1 MNMVNDSLLGRLDLT
16 ALGFPR
22 FQAAARAGNRAP
34 VADRLRTLIY
44 SSPFY
49 PLCLLGPAPDRLALQ
64 PPDPWPGDAA
74 RGDELFQGKY
84 RFAGHEVSAP
94 KMPVWL
100 PAGIDDAWI
109 EEMHAFEWLRD
120 FKASGGE
127 AARRYAR
134 ALVRDWIRHCGHWR
148 PISWRA
154 DILGR
159 RIAAWSMCGAF
170 LLHGADD
177 SWRAAFLSSLAMQIR
192 HLGRAVTRETSGAA
206 RISAVRGLLYG
217 ALCLGPSER
226 RTNHAIRLMIRECK
240 RQVLGDGGHI
250 ERSPHLQRRV
260 LGDLADC
267 RALLLAAN
275 RVPPEDLTRTI
286 DRMAPLLRALCHGDG
301 GLAMFNDTGE
311 DDATSVETTLALA
324 NVRSRALVN
333 ASQSGFQRLA
343 HGPSTVIIDSGAP
356 DPRSPRAHAG
366 MLSFEMS
373 VGDHRMIVNCGPH
386 AGRGAQWSRA
396 LRSTAAHST
405 LVLTD
410 TNSMDFDD
418 DGRVA
423 RQPLTVR
430 CERNESDG
438 AAWVD
443 AQHDGYAK
451 KFGLIHRRRFYLNAD
466 GDDLRGEDSL
476 SPATGVVT
484 PEPQPF
490 AIRFHLHPSVQASLV
505 MHGHAAL
512 FRLPDGSGW
521 QLRAVGGSLAIN
533 PSIYFGR
540 NGERRRSEQAV
551 IVGVC
556 GAEGTTVKWAI
567 HKIGS

>member
-1 MNMVNDSLLGRLDLT
+1 VNLVSDSLFGRLDLT
-16 ALGFPR
+16 AFGF
-22 FQAAARAGNRAP
+22 ARADRPARTRAP
-34 VADRLRTLIY
+34 IADRGRTLIY
-44 SSPFY
+44 GSPLY
-49 PLCLLGPAPDRLALQ
+49 PLSLLGPAPDRLALQ

-100 PAGIDDAWI
+100 PAGIDEAWLV
-109 EEMHAFEWLRD
+109 EMHAFEWLRD

-148 PISWRA
+148 PVSWRA
-154 DILGR
+154 DVLGR
-159 RIAAWSMCGAF
+159 RVAAWSMNGAF
-170 LLHGADD
+170 LLNGADD
-177 SWRAAFLSSLAMQIR
+177 NWRAAFLANLAMQVR
-192 HLGRAVTRETSGAA
+192 HLGRTVTRESSGAG
-206 RISAVRGLLYG
+206 RISAIRGLLYG
-217 ALCLGPSER
+217 ALCVGPSER
-226 RTNHAIRLMIRECK
+226 RTNQAVRLLIRECK

-250 ERSPHLQRRV
+250 ERSPRLQRRV
-260 LGDLADC
+260 LGDIADC

-275 RVPPEDLTRTI
+275 RVPPDDLTRTI
-286 DRMAPLLRALCHGDG
+286 DRMAPLLRGMCHGDG
-301 GLAMFNDTGE
+301 GLTMFNDTGE
-311 DDATSVETTLALA
+311 DDAALVEATLALA
-324 NVRSRALVN
+324 NIRSRALVN
-333 ASQSGFQRLA
+333 AAQSGFQRLA
-343 HGPSTVIIDSGAP
+343 HGASAIVVDTGAP
-356 DPRSPRAHAG
+356 DPGSRRAHAG

-373 VGDHRMIVNCGPH
+373 VGENRMVVNCGPH
-386 AGRGAQWSRA
+386 EGRGPQWSHA

-410 TNSMDFDD
+410 TNSVEIDA
-418 DGRVA
+418 DGRVC
-423 RQPLTVR
+423 REPPTVI
-430 CERNESDG
+430 CERSEADG
-438 AAWVD
+438 ATWVD
-443 AQHDGYAK
+443 ARHDGYVS
-451 KFGLIHRRRFYLNAD
+451 KFGLVHRRRFYLNAT
-466 GDDLRGEDSL
+466 GTDLRGEDSL
-476 SPATGVVT
+476 SPVNGVSA

-505 MHGHAAL
+505 MHGQAAL

-533 PSIYFGR
+533 PSVYFGR
-540 NGERRRSEQAV
+540 DGERRRSEQAV

-567 HKIGS
+567 HRIGN